1 MNARLR
7 VVLIV
12 WKLTHWWKDRKSCPV
27 DLFLIMIIQAHYI
40 SICLLYAYIPS
51 MTLAYSV
58 SLNHFMCSLAAPS
71 YHCTTLITKLCA
83 SSVKLLEHRLRALEA
98 CLELALHPT
107 KSSAKKQRRGSLKR
121 QHSVARSSSTPHVCV
136 DANAKPTATS
146 STVVTDLPLVN
157 RFSPLSYD
165 LDIPTPEKSSL
176 HTSTSNAE
184 DESPESPESP
194 LPLPPST
201 THVKANSNGSQPLWM
216 NPKVKHIWKTTKS
229 TTTDEVT
236 AHIAGLGFD
245 LESFKV
251 ERRQS
256 KRGLKEIW
264 FFAVLADSKT
274 ILDLAAKWSSS
285 NCPWSIKD
293 PVQYTQSQK
302 NPFLSQS
309 SQPPKPP
316 YHPQPLFNHL
326 PRPPL
331 PPRPPLFLPTPNPPT
346 QTLLLH
352 NLLQILLPL
361 LPHPAPPLN

>member
-1 MNARLR
+1 M
-7 VVLIV
+7 
-12 WKLTHWWKDRKSCPV
+12 P
-27 DLFLIMIIQAHYI
+27 
-40 SICLLYAYIPS
+40 P
-51 MTLAYSV
+51 
-58 SLNHFMCSLAAPS
+58 AAPVNDGGPGGCVS
-71 YHCTTLITKLCA
+71 GMVSTGSEGERLEPPTSQDLALLQAELRAAKTERNELA

-184 DESPESPESP
+184 DESPESP

-201 THVKANSNGSQPLWM
+201 THVKANSNGSQPLWI

-302 NPFLSQS
+302 NPFLSQN

-331 PPRPPLFLPTPNPPT
+331 PPPRPPLFLRTPNPPT